1 MLYKTNKYIISHL
14 HLAYSCMALILM
26 LMKAQRA
33 ESRLVWIPRMENM
46 NDDSAENHDNAFP
59 TSDKTV
65 INNRHKNMQYKLV
78 IHITGY
84 L

>member
-14 HLAYSCMALILM
+14 HLAYSCTALILM

-46 NDDSAENHDNAFP
+46 NDDSTENHDTAFS

-65 INNRHKNMQYKLV
+65 NNNHHKLCNTNL
-78 IHITGY
+78 
-84 L
+84 

>member
-14 HLAYSCMALILM
+14 HLAYSCTALILM

-46 NDDSAENHDNAFP
+46 NDDSTENYDTAFSP
-59 TSDKTV
+59 SDKTV
-65 INNRHKNMQYKLV
+65 NNNHYKLCN
-78 IHITGY
+78 TN

>member
-14 HLAYSCMALILM
+14 HLAYSCTALILM

-46 NDDSAENHDNAFP
+46 NDDSTENHDTAIS
-59 TSDKTV
+59 TSDQTV
-65 INNRHKNMQYKLV
+65 IDDHHKNM
-78 IHITGY
+78 
-84 L
+84 